1 MNAVPPPDS
10 RIDPGHD
17 PIRASDAVI
26 QRLRANHPTLI
37 DLTTGRVERLLAALG
52 NPDRRLPPVIHVA
65 GTNGKGSTV
74 AFLRAIGE
82 AAGLRVHALTS
93 PHLVRF
99 AERIRLAGT
108 LITDEHLTALIDR
121 VETANA
127 GQPISFFEIT
137 TVLAYLAFAETPADL
152 CVIEVGLGGRFDAT
166 NIFDAP
172 AVSVITPVD
181 YDHLE
186 LLGPTLGKIAWEKA
200 GIIKRGRPVVVAR
213 QHDEALAMI
222 EREADDR
229 MAPMLLMGRD
239 FDAWEERGRL
249 LVQMPDRLLD
259 LAAPS
264 LFGGY
269 QFGNAGL
276 AVAAALTFN
285 HDLSDDDLGRGVSS
299 TVWPARMQRLTAGP
313 LAALARARGSDLW
326 LDGGHNPHAG
336 RALAEAAARIVD
348 RDPRPLVLVTGMFA
362 RKDAEGFFRPFAEM
376 RPRVITTTF
385 DSPIAASTE
394 ELVEAAIRAGLE
406 PETSSNVADAVAR
419 ALEMDGPAPH
429 VLICGGLHFAGE
441 VLAMSRETWP
451 L

>member
-1 MNAVPPPDS
+1 M
-10 RIDPGHD
+10 
-17 PIRASDAVI
+17 I

-52 NPDRRLPPVIHVA
+52 RPDLKLPPVIHVA

-74 AFLRAIGE
+74 AYLRAIGE

-108 LITDEHLTALIDR
+108 LISDPALEALITR
-121 VETANA
+121 VEAANGDA
-127 GQPISFFEIT
+127 PISFFEIT
-137 TVLAYLAFAETPADL
+137 TVLAFLAFAETPADL
-152 CVIEVGLGGRFDAT
+152 CLVEVGLGGRFDAT
-166 NIFDAP
+166 NVFDAP

-186 LLGPTLGKIAWEKA
+186 FLGPGLPKIAWEKA
-200 GIIKRGRPVVVAR
+200 GVIKPARPVVVAR
-213 QHDEALAMI
+213 QADEALEMI
-222 EREADDR
+222 EREADAR

-249 LVQMPDRLLD
+249 LVQMPERLLD
-259 LAAPS
+259 LPAPS

-269 QFGNAGL
+269 QFANAGL
-276 AVAAALTFN
+276 AVAAALTF
-285 HDLSDDDLGRGVSS
+285 DRKLDDDELARGISS

-313 LAALARARGSDLW
+313 LAALARARGADLW

-336 RALAEAAARIVD
+336 RALAEAATRLVD
-348 RDPRPLVLVTGMFA
+348 RDPRPLTLVVGMFA

-376 RPRVITTTF
+376 RPRVIVTPF
-385 DSPIAASTE
+385 DSPIAASPE
-394 ELVEAAIRAGLE
+394 ELLTAATRAGLDA
-406 PETSSNVADAVAR
+406 ETAANVSDAVAR
-419 ALEMDGPAPH
+419 ALEVDGPPPH

-451 L
+451 G